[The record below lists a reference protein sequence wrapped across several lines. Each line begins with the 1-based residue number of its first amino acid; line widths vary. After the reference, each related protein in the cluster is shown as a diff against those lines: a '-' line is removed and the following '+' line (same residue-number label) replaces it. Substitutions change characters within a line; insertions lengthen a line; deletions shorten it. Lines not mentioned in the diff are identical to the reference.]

1 VKTQLRLADQVS
13 QRSPEFMRNIGIK
26 AFELPPGDLLP
37 FQHAI
42 KR

>member
-1 VKTQLRLADQVS
+1 
-13 QRSPEFMRNIGIK
+13 MRNIGIK